1 MAAGVATAAT
11 AIVTATEIVDASATA
26 IRTVRAASRATVSQ
40 EHSLT
45 TLGSGV
51 RVVTETMPAV
61 RSVAIGFW
69 IGTGSR
75 GESDEQAGLS
85 HLLEHLLFKGSSRY
99 GSLEIDQIF
108 DGMGAELNAGTGK
121 ETTSVYARVI
131 DQHVPEAFDV
141 MADMVFRPTLDDID
155 SERAVILEEIAM
167 YEDDPQEKVFDVLG
181 EAVFGDHPLGRA
193 IIGRAPVIADT
204 PASQIAAFHHS
215 RYAPTNVVIAAA
227 GAIEHDAIVE
237 LAAQHASDASGAD
250 GAAPPAPTTPTDLHP
265 RHRFERKDTEQYHVC
280 LGGPALSRHDE
291 RRFALRVLDTIFGG
305 TSSSRLFQ
313 EIRERRGLAYSVYSF
328 TSAYKD
334 IGQVGL
340 YVGTRAD
347 NVTEAL
353 SVVGTELGRLREE
366 PATPD
371 ELNRAKENLK
381 GRVALSLESTGARMN
396 RLGAEVLAGMP
407 LLSLDE
413 TVERIESVTIDDL
426 VSLVDELWAPGRLSA
441 AGIGPDRDRFEQA
454 LAAVEPTLV
463 QSA

>member
-1 MAAGVATAAT
+1 
-11 AIVTATEIVDASATA
+11 
-26 IRTVRAASRATVSQ
+26 
-40 EHSLT
+40 
-45 TLGSGV
+45 
-51 RVVTETMPAV
+51 MPAV

-181 EAVFGDHPLGRA
+181 EAVFGDDPLGRA
-193 IIGRAPVIADT
+193 IIGRAPVIAET
-204 PASQIAAFHHS
+204 PTSQIAAFHHS

-227 GAIEHDAIVE
+227 GAIEHEALVE
-237 LAAQHASDASGAD
+237 LAAQHVGDGGAD
-250 GAAPPAPTTPTDLHP
+250 GAAPPATTTPTDLRP

-313 EIRERRGLAYSVYSF
+313 EVRERRGLAYSVYSF

-334 IGQVGL
+334 IGQIGL
-340 YVGTRAD
+340 YVGTRAE
-347 NVTEAL
+347 NLTEAL
-353 SVVGTELGRLREE
+353 AVVGTELARLRDQ
-366 PATPD
+366 PATDD
-371 ELNRAKENLK
+371 ELTRAKENLK
-381 GRVALSLESTGARMN
+381 GRVVLALESTGARMN
-396 RLGAEVLAGMP
+396 RLGSEVLAGAP

-413 TVERIESVTIDDL
+413 VVDRID
-426 VSLVDELWAPGRLSA
+426 A
-441 AGIGPDRDRFEQA
+441 
-454 LAAVEPTLV
+454 
-463 QSA
+463 